1 MNTVMKSLRQPV
13 LFTALFACC
22 FAPHARAQNT
32 RRAPAASPRQTAQSF
47 YRFHLAHGMEF
58 TERNLR
64 QRRRWLTAE
73 LYDLLREE
81 FRKEAERA
89 KAHPDEAPF
98 IEGDPFTD
106 SQEYPKSFR
115 VGNYI
120 SSGGSSVVKVV
131 FIGEGRAPRGREERT
146 VSVTMRLVGARW
158 LIGNIKGAGGED
170 LLTLLR
176 RPRE

>member
-1 MNTVMKSLRQPV
+1 MKSLHKSAILSV
-13 LFTALFACC
+13 LLACC
-22 FAPHARAQNT
+22 FATHARAQKST
-32 RRAPAASPRQTAQSF
+32 RRAPVASPRQTAQSF
-47 YRFHLAHGMEF
+47 YRFHFAHGMDF

-64 QRRRWLTAE
+64 QRRRWLTTE

-89 KAHPDEAPF
+89 KSHPDEAPF

-115 VGNYI
+115 VGGSI
-120 SSGGSSVVKVV
+120 SSGGSSIVKVV
-131 FIGEGRAPRGREERT
+131 FVWTGQVHREREERE
-146 VSVTMRLVGARW
+146 VSVTMRWIGSRW
-158 LIGNIKGAGGED
+158 LIGNIKSAGGED

-176 RPRE
+176 KPRE

>member
-1 MNTVMKSLRQPV
+1 MKTPPGSALLLV
-13 LFTALFACC
+13 LFACF
-22 FAPHARAQNT
+22 FAPPALSQGA

-47 YRFHLAHGMEF
+47 YRFHFTHGMDF

-73 LYDLLREE
+73 LYDLLRDE

-98 IEGDPFTD
+98 VEGDPFTD

-115 VGNYI
+115 VGNSI
-120 SSGGSSVVKVV
+120 ASGGSALVRVV
-131 FIGEGRAPRGREERT
+131 FVGAGRTPRGRDERE
-146 VSVTMRLVGARW
+146 VSVTMRWVGARW
-158 LIGNIKGAGGED
+158 LIGNIKSAGGED

-176 RPRE
+176 KPRG

>member
-1 MNTVMKSLRQPV
+1 MKSVHKPLVFIV
-13 LFTALFACC
+13 LLAWCS
-22 FAPHARAQNT
+22 APPARAQGQ
-32 RRAPAASPRQTAQSF
+32 RRAPAVSPRQTAQSF
-47 YRFHLAHGMEF
+47 YRFHFAHGMDF

-73 LYDLLREE
+73 LYDLLRDE

-115 VGNYI
+115 VGNAI
-120 SSGGSSVVKVV
+120 SSGGSSVVHVTLV
-131 FIGEGRAPRGREERT
+131 WVGRAPHEREERA
-146 VSVTMRLVGARW
+146 VSVTMRRVGARW
-158 LIGNIKGAGGED
+158 LIGNIKSAGGED

-176 RPRE
+176 KPRE

>member
-1 MNTVMKSLRQPV
+1 MNSVRKPAILIF
-13 LFTALFACC
+13 LLAWC
-22 FAPHARAQNT
+22 FAPPARAQSP
-32 RRAPAASPRQTAQSF
+32 RRAPAVSPRQTAQSF
-47 YRFHLAHGMEF
+47 YRFHLAHGMDF
-58 TERNLR
+58 NERNLR

-73 LYDLLREE
+73 LYDLLRDE

-89 KAHPDEAPF
+89 KTHPDEAPF

-115 VGNYI
+115 VGNAI

-131 FIGEGRAPRGREERT
+131 FIGEGRTPRDREERT
-146 VSVTMRLVGARW
+146 VSVTMRRVGARW
-158 LIGNIKGAGGED
+158 LIGNIKSAGGED

-176 RPRE
+176 KPRE